1 MNVNVISKINGYL
14 WEAKKILRSRF
25 LDLLRYL
32 AGVDDCREILVNL
45 VREQTGYPKPCKLLG
60 AKIIASPYSDIG
72 YREETHI
79 TRLRSDIVFVTG
91 RFRSGSTLVWNLF
104 RNIPDVIS
112 YYEPFNERRWFDKE
126 KRGLNVDYTHR
137 NVKEYWTEYDGLD
150 VLNNYYDEAWTY
162 RQLYMDTQTWN
173 PSMQRY
179 IEILVE
185 SAKGRPVLQFNRVDF
200 RLPWLRN
207 CFPNAKILHI
217 FRHPRDQWCST
228 LGSNFVNRD
237 KLKLQD
243 FEQVDGFYLLS
254 WGRDLRNYFPFLTL
268 GKESHPYE
276 LFYQI
281 WMLSYLFGCAYS
293 SVSISFEDIL
303 ENPEATLK
311 KMFSVLSFESY
322 DLPRLVSLVDP
333 VLTGKWTQ
341 FADQQWFSAIEEKVD
356 QQIRGYFDS
365 FNLFQQ

>member
-1 MNVNVISKINGYL
+1 MNAISKLNGYL
-14 WEAKKILRSRF
+14 WKAKKILRSRF
-25 LDLLRYL
+25 LDLFRHL
-32 AGVDDCREILVNL
+32 AEVDDCREVLVSL
-45 VREQTGYPKPCKLLG
+45 VREQIGYPKPCKLLE

-72 YREETHI
+72 CGEKTHR
-79 TRLRSDIVFVTG
+79 TCLRSDIIFVTG
-91 RFRSGSTLVWNLF
+91 RFRSGSTLTWNLF
-104 RNIPDVIS
+104 RNIPGITS
-112 YYEPFNERRWFDKE
+112 YYEPFNERRWFDKV
-126 KRGLNVDYTHR
+126 KRGLNVDPTHR
-137 NVKEYWTEYDGLD
+137 NVAEYWAEYDGLD
-150 VLNNYYDEAWTY
+150 VLSGYYNETWTY
-162 RQLYMDTQTWN
+162 RQLYMDMQAWN

-228 LGSNFVNRD
+228 LGGDFANGN

-243 FEQVDGFYLLS
+243 FEEVDGFYLLN

-268 GKESHPYE
+268 DKESHPYE
-276 LFYQI
+276 LFYQV

-293 SVSISFEDIL
+293 SLSISFEEIL
-303 ENPEATLK
+303 ENPEVALK
-311 KMFSVLSFESY
+311 KMLSTLSFESY
-322 DLPRLVSLVDP
+322 DLPRLVGLVSP
-333 VLTGKWTQ
+333 VLTGKWKQ

-356 QQIRGYFDS
+356 EQVREYFNSLD
-365 FNLFQQ
+365 FFRQ